1 MIMISS
7 EIKVWVLF
15 HLENNFITK
24 ATTATIAKIIIT
36 PTHIPVLKTSP
47 MNSHPLTVRGINN
60 KSNILIFLFMSIW
73 GYFWKAP
80 LVKIKHNGLR
90 M

>member
-1 MIMISS
+1 MYFILNL
-7 EIKVWVLF
+7 VLHF

-24 ATTATIAKIIIT
+24 AITATTAIIIIT

-60 KSNILIFLFMSIW
+60 KSNIRNNLSMIFYLMYLFSCV
-73 GYFWKAP
+73 YDFSP
-80 LVKIKHNGLR
+80 QN
-90 M
+90 